1 MLDIAAPAW
10 RCWPSRHR
18 PLGARRSLMETPDGV
33 TVPRALRAR
42 AARIAARRA
51 PGRSAAVRPGLPGG
65 AYRPLSDQ
73 DLANIGLSAVTDEIR
88 ALALPKGAELNR
100 HGRLCFPRALV
111 EDLIAGAAGEVVYH
125 GRDPERTIR
134 SGGNRV
140 YFATSG
146 EAVRFVDP
154 ESGEYRP
161 STLLDLYDFF
171 RMGDFLEHID
181 FCGQQVVA
189 TDICEDARL
198 HSLNI
203 AYAGAAATTKPFSIS
218 LAEPAMVGEVERLW
232 DRVLGGEGAF
242 RRQPFAAIG
251 VCPIVSPLRFG
262 PDTSAVLCE
271 AARRGLPVSACTA
284 PQAGATA
291 PAALAGALVQCTAE
305 ALAIVLLVNLINPG
319 GPVDFGPW
327 TFVSD
332 LRTGAFTGGGGEEAV
347 LQAAAGQI
355 ARFYRLPGLV
365 AAGMTDAK
373 RPDYQ
378 AGYEKGMS
386 IALSALSGSNMIC
399 ECAGMMGSL
408 FGCSL
413 ESMVMDNDL
422 IGAVQRSL
430 RGIEVNDATLS
441 YEVIE
446 QTVLGP
452 CHYLGTEQTLSLMQ
466 TEYLYPKLGDRSSL
480 SEWQYRGSPEL
491 LANARARVRE
501 ILGAHY
507 PQVIEPV
514 TDAALRRDYDI
525 RIAPEL
531 MRAGNRR
538 WPPAAG

>member
-1 MLDIAAPAW
+1 MDKPDN
-10 RCWPSRHR
+10 SRA
-18 PLGARRSLMETPDGV
+18 G
-33 TVPRALRAR
+33 R
-42 AARIAARRA
+42 AARTRAARVAARRA
-51 PGRSAAVRPGLPGG
+51 PTRSLAVRPGLAGG
-65 AYRPLSDQ
+65 TYKPLGDL
-73 DLANIGLSAVTDEIR
+73 DLARIHDTVLRVLANIGLSAVTDEIR
-88 ALALPKGAELNR
+88 DIATAKGAHFNE
-100 HGRLCFPRALV
+100 HGRLCFPRALT
-111 EDLIAGAAGEVVYH
+111 EDLIAGAAKEIVYH

-140 YFATSG
+140 YFATAG

-154 ESGEYRP
+154 ETGEYRP
-161 STLLDLYDFF
+161 TTLLDLYDFF
-171 RMGDFLEHID
+171 RMADHLDHID
-181 FCGQQVVA
+181 FCGQQVIA

-203 AYAGAAATTKPFSIS
+203 AYAGAAATFKPFSVS
-218 LAEPAMVGEVERLW
+218 LAEASLVREVEALW
-232 DRVLGGEGAF
+232 DRTLGAEGAF
-242 RRQPFAAIG
+242 RRAPFAAIG

-291 PAALAGALVQCTAE
+291 PAALAGALAQCTAE

-332 LRTGAFTGGGGEEAV
+332 LRTGAFTGGGGEEAI

-355 ARFYRLPGLV
+355 ARFYGLPGIT

-386 IALSALSGSNMIC
+386 IALAALAGSNMIC

-422 IGAVQRSL
+422 IGAVQRGL
-430 RGIEVNDATLS
+430 RGIEVNEATLS
-441 YEVIE
+441 YDVIE

-452 CHYLGTEQTLSLMQ
+452 CHYLGTPQTLSLMQ
-466 TEYLYPKLGDRSSL
+466 TEYIYPKLGDRSSL

-491 LANARARVRE
+491 MTLARARVRE
-501 ILGAHY
+501 IMASHY
-507 PQVIEPV
+507 PSVIDPAR
-514 TDAALRRDYDI
+514 DAAIRADYDI
-525 RIAPEL
+525 RLPVEC
-531 MRAGNRR
+531 MRPGNRR
-538 WPPAAG
+538 WPAA

>member
-1 MLDIAAPAW
+1 MSVRGSSIAG
-10 RCWPSRHR
+10 R
-18 PLGARRSLMETPDGV
+18 PGRG
-33 TVPRALRAR
+33 R
-42 AARIAARRA
+42 AARLAARLA
-51 PGRSAAVRPGLPGG
+51 PGRSQAVRPGLPGG
-65 AYRPLSDQ
+65 AYRPLSEQ
-73 DLANIGLSAVTDEIR
+73 DLERISATAFAVLANIGLSAVTDEIR
-88 ALALPKGAELNR
+88 EIATAKGAHFNA
-100 HGRLCFPRALV
+100 HGRLCFPRPLV
-111 EDLIAGAAGEVVYH
+111 EDMLAVAAQEIVYH
-125 GRDPERTIR
+125 GRDPQRTIR

-146 EAVRFVDP
+146 EAVRVVEP
-154 ESGEYRP
+154 GTGNYRP

-171 RMGDFLEHID
+171 RMADYLEHID

-198 HSLNI
+198 HSVNI
-203 AYAGAAATTKPFSIS
+203 AYAGAAGTTKPFSIS
-218 LAEPAMVGEVERLW
+218 LAEASTVREVERLW
-232 DRVLGGEGAF
+232 DLLLGAEGAF

-291 PAALAGALVQCTAE
+291 PAALAGALAQCTAE
-305 ALAIVLLVNLINPG
+305 ALAIVTLVNLINPG
-319 GPVDFGPW
+319 GPIDFGAW

-355 ARFYRLPGLV
+355 ARHFKLPGIV

-386 IALSALSGSNMIC
+386 IALSALAGSNMIC

-422 IGAVQRSL
+422 IGAAQRAL
-430 RGIEVNDATLS
+430 RGIEVTDETLS
-441 YEVIE
+441 YDLIE

-452 CHYLGTEQTLSLMQ
+452 CHYLGADQTLALMH
-466 TEYLYPKLGDRSSL
+466 TEYHYPKIADRLSL
-480 SEWQYRGSPEL
+480 SEWEFRGSPDL
-491 LANARARVRE
+491 NASAQARVRE
-501 ILGAHY
+501 ILSSHY
-507 PQVIEPV
+507 PAALDASR
-514 TDAALRRDYDI
+514 DAAIRAAFDI
-525 RIAPEL
+525 RLDSED
-531 MRAGNRR
+531 MRPGNGR
-538 WPPAAG
+538 WPRS

>member
-1 MLDIAAPAW
+1 MEITPT
-10 RCWPSRHR
+10 P
-18 PLGARRSLMETPDGV
+18 PLAIARRS
-33 TVPRALRAR
+33 RAE
-42 AARIAARRA
+42 RIAARRT
-51 PGRSAAVRPGLPGG
+51 PTRSAAVRPGLPGG
-65 AYRPLSDQ
+65 TYKPLSEQ
-73 DLANIGLSAVTDEIR
+73 DLDRIHETVLAILANIGLSAVTDEIR
-88 ALALPKGAELNR
+88 DIATAKGAHFNA

-111 EDLIAGAAGEVVYH
+111 EDVLAGAAHEVVYH
-125 GRDPERTIR
+125 GRDPQRTVR

-154 ESGEYRP
+154 HSGAYRP
-161 STLLDLYDFF
+161 STLFDLYDFF
-171 RMGDFLEHID
+171 RMADYLDHID

-198 HSLNI
+198 HALNI
-203 AYAGAAATTKPFSIS
+203 AYTGAAATTKPFSVS
-218 LAEPAMVGEVERLW
+218 LAEATMVGEVEELW
-232 DRVLGGEGAF
+232 DTILGAAGAF
-242 RRQPFAAIG
+242 RHKPFAAIG

-291 PAALAGALVQCTAE
+291 PAALAGALAQCTAE
-305 ALAIVLLVNLINPG
+305 ALAIVVLVNLINPG

-355 ARFYRLPGLV
+355 GRYYQLPGIV

-378 AGYEKGMS
+378 AGYEKGMT
-386 IALSALSGSNMIC
+386 IALAAVAGSNMIC

-413 ESMVMDNDL
+413 ESMVMDNDML
-422 IGAVQRSL
+422 GAIQRSL
-430 RGIEVNDATLS
+430 RGIEVNEETLS
-441 YEVIE
+441 YDVIE
-446 QTVLGP
+446 RTVLGP
-452 CHYLGTEQTLSLMQ
+452 CHYLGAEQTLSLMQ
-466 TEYLYPKLGDRSSL
+466 SEYLYPRLADRSSL
-480 SEWQYRGSPEL
+480 SEWQFQGSPEL
-491 LANARARVRE
+491 LASAHRRVRE
-501 ILGAHY
+501 IMAAHY
-507 PQVIEPV
+507 PVVIDPAR
-514 TDAALRRDYDI
+514 DALLRERYDI
-525 RIAPEL
+525 RIPREL
-531 MRAGNRR
+531 MRVGNSR
-538 WPPAAG
+538 WPGA

>member
-1 MLDIAAPAW
+1 MLGGVGGICTAREVTMDSREAASGG
-10 RCWPSRHR
+10 RPSR
-18 PLGARRSLMETPDGV
+18 SS
-33 TVPRALRAR
+33 

-51 PGRSAAVRPGLPGG
+51 PGRSPAVRPGLPGG
-65 AYRPLSDQ
+65 AYQPLSDR
-73 DLANIGLSAVTDEIR
+73 DLARIHDTVLAILANIGLSAVTDEIHDI
-88 ALALPKGAELNR
+88 ATAKGARLNA

-111 EDLIAGAAGEVVYH
+111 EDGLANAASEVVYH
-125 GRDPERTIR
+125 GRDPERTVR

-154 ESGEYRP
+154 ETGEYRP

-171 RMGDFLEHID
+171 RMADYLEHID

-198 HSLNI
+198 HALNI
-203 AYAGAAATTKPFSIS
+203 AYAGASATTKPFSIS
-218 LAEPAMVGEVERLW
+218 LADAAMVREVEALW
-232 DRVLGGEGAF
+232 DVILGEAGAF

-291 PAALAGALVQCTAE
+291 PAALAGALAQCTAE
-305 ALAIVLLVNLINPG
+305 ALAIVTLVNLINPG

-355 ARFYRLPGLV
+355 ARYYHLPGLV

-386 IALSALSGSNMIC
+386 IALAALAGSNMIC

-430 RGIEVNDATLS
+430 RGIEVSEETLS
-441 YEVIE
+441 YEIIE
-446 QTVLGP
+446 QTVLVP
-452 CHYLGTEQTLSLMQ
+452 CHYLGTEQTLALMQ
-466 TEYLYPKLGDRSSL
+466 TEYLYPKVGDRSSL

-491 LANARARVRE
+491 MAAARVRVKE
-501 ILGAHY
+501 IMASHY
-507 PQVIEPV
+507 PAVIDPAR
-514 TDAALRRDYDI
+514 DAAIRSAYDI
-525 RIAPEL
+525 RIPPEL
-531 MRAGNRR
+531 MRAGSGR
-538 WPPAAG
+538 WPVG

>member
-1 MLDIAAPAW
+1 MTTPVPATG
-10 RCWPSRHR
+10 RSSRN
-18 PLGARRSLMETPDGV
+18 
-33 TVPRALRAR
+33 R
-42 AARIAARRA
+42 AARVAERRSIR
-51 PGRSAAVRPGLPGG
+51 RSEAVHPGLPGG
-65 AYRPLSDQ
+65 VYKPLSERDLARIA
-73 DLANIGLSAVTDEIR
+73 DTAFAILANIGFSAVTDEIR
-88 ALALPKGAELNR
+88 DYALAKGAHFNA

-111 EDLIAGAAGEVVYH
+111 EDLLAKAAPEIVYH

-146 EAVRFVDP
+146 EAVRFVEP
-154 ESGEYRP
+154 GTGKYRP

-198 HSLNI
+198 HAVNV
-203 AYAGAAATTKPFSIS
+203 AYAGAAASSKPFSIS
-218 LAEPAMVGEVERLW
+218 LADPATVRDVEALW
-232 DRVLGGEGAF
+232 DTVLGGAGEF
-242 RRQPFAAIG
+242 RRAPFAAIG
-251 VCPIVSPLRFG
+251 VCPVVSPLRFG
-262 PDTSAVLCE
+262 ADTSAVLCE

-291 PAALAGALVQCTAE
+291 PAALAGALAQCTAE
-305 ALAIVLLVNLINPG
+305 ALAIVVLVNLINPG

-332 LRTGAFTGGGGEEAV
+332 LRTGAFSGGSGEEAV
-347 LQAAAGQI
+347 LQAAAGQV
-355 ARFYRLPGLV
+355 ARHFGLPGIV
-365 AAGMTDAK
+365 AAGMTDSK

-408 FGCSL
+408 MGCSL

-430 RGIEVNDATLS
+430 RGIEVNDETLS
-441 YEVIE
+441 YDVIE
-446 QTVLGP
+446 RTVLGP
-452 CHYLGTEQTLSLMQ
+452 NHFLGAEQTLSLMQ

-480 SEWQYRGSPEL
+480 SDWEFRGSPDL
-491 LANARARVRE
+491 LALAAQKVRE
-501 ILGAHY
+501 IMGSHY
-507 PQVIEPV
+507 PAHVAAGI
-514 TDAALRRDYDI
+514 DAELRSRYDI
-525 RIAPEL
+525 RLPAEL
-531 MRAGNRR
+531 MRPGNER
-538 WPPAAG
+538 WPRI

>member
-1 MLDIAAPAW
+1 MNTPAPATG
-10 RCWPSRHR
+10 RT
-18 PLGARRSLMETPDGV
+18 ARG
-33 TVPRALRAR
+33 R
-42 AARIAARRA
+42 AARVAERRA
-51 PGRSAAVRPGLPGG
+51 TRRSEAVRPGLPGG
-65 AYRPLSDQ
+65 VYKPLSEQ
-73 DLANIGLSAVTDEIR
+73 DLERIGDTAFAILANIGLAAVTDEIR
-88 ALALPKGAELNR
+88 DYATAKGAHFSA
-100 HGRLCFPRALV
+100 HGRLCFPRSLV
-111 EDLIAGAAGEVVYH
+111 EDLIANAAREIVYH
-125 GRDPERTIR
+125 GRDPQRTIR

-146 EAVRFVDP
+146 EAVRFVEP
-154 ESGEYRP
+154 GGGRYRP

-171 RMGDFLEHID
+171 RMGDYLEHID

-198 HSLNI
+198 HAINI
-203 AYAGAAATTKPFSIS
+203 AYAAAAATTKPFSIS
-218 LAEPAMVGEVERLW
+218 LAEASTVREVEALW
-232 DRVLGGEGAF
+232 DAVLGEPGAF
-242 RRQPFAAIG
+242 RRAPFAAIG

-291 PAALAGALVQCTAE
+291 PAALAGALAQCTAE
-305 ALAIVLLVNLINPG
+305 ALAIVVLVNLINPG

-355 ARFYRLPGLV
+355 AQHFRLPGIV

-378 AGYEKGMS
+378 AGYEKGMT
-386 IALSALSGSNMIC
+386 IALSALAGSNMIC

-408 FGCSL
+408 MGCSL

-430 RGIEVNDATLS
+430 RGIEVNDETLS
-441 YEVIE
+441 FEVIE
-446 QTVLGP
+446 RTVLGP
-452 CHYLGTEQTLSLMQ
+452 NHYLGAQQTLSLMQ

-480 SEWQYRGSPEL
+480 ADWEYRGAPDL
-491 LANARARVRE
+491 MALAAARVRE
-501 ILGAHY
+501 IMGSHY
-507 PQVIEPV
+507 PAHID
-514 TDAALRRDYDI
+514 TARDALLRARYDI
-525 RIAPEL
+525 RLPAAL
-531 MRAGNRR
+531 MRPGNDR
-538 WPPAAG
+538 WPRA

>member
-1 MLDIAAPAW
+1 MDTPEPSSPAT
-10 RCWPSRHR
+10 
-18 PLGARRSLMETPDGV
+18 GRRT
-33 TVPRALRAR
+33 R
-42 AARIAARRA
+42 AARVAARRA
-51 PGRSAAVRPGLPGG
+51 PGRSAAVRPGLAGG
-65 AYRPLSDQ
+65 TYKPLSDQ
-73 DLANIGLSAVTDEIR
+73 DLARIHDTVLSILANIGFSAVTEEIR
-88 ALALPKGAELNR
+88 EIATAKGAHLNA

-111 EDLIAGAAGEVVYH
+111 EDVLAGAASEVVYH
-125 GRDPERTIR
+125 GRDPARTIR

-146 EAVRFVDP
+146 EAVRFVDAA
-154 ESGEYRP
+154 SGEYRP
-161 STLLDLYDFF
+161 STMLDLYDFW
-171 RMGDFLEHID
+171 RMGDYLDHID

-203 AYAGAAATTKPFSIS
+203 AYAGAAATSKPFSIS
-218 LAEPAMVGEVERLW
+218 LADAAMVGEVEQLW
-232 DRVLGGEGAF
+232 DMVLGATGAF
-242 RRQPFAAIG
+242 RDRPFAAIG
-251 VCPIVSPLRFG
+251 VCPVVSPLRFG

-291 PAALAGALVQCTAE
+291 PAALAGALAQCTAE
-305 ALAIVLLVNLINPG
+305 ALAIVVLVNLINPG

-355 ARFYRLPGLV
+355 ARFYGLPGIS

-378 AGYEKGMS
+378 AGYEKGMT
-386 IALSALSGSNMIC
+386 ITMSALAGANMIC

-422 IGAVQRSL
+422 IGAIQRSL
-430 RGIEVNDATLS
+430 RGIEVNDETLS

-446 QTVLGP
+446 RTVLGP
-452 CHYLGTEQTLSLMQ
+452 CHYLGTEQTLALMQ
-466 TEYLYPKLGDRSSL
+466 TEYLYPRVADRSSL
-480 SEWQYRGSPEL
+480 SEWQYQGSPEL
-491 LANARARVRE
+491 LASARRRVRE
-501 ILGAHY
+501 IMSTHY
-507 PQVIEPV
+507 PDIIDPGI
-514 TDAALRRDYDI
+514 DAALRARYDI
-525 RIAPEL
+525 RLPREL
-531 MRAGNRR
+531 MRAGNAR
-538 WPPAAG
+538 WPAA

>member
-1 MLDIAAPAW
+1 
-10 RCWPSRHR
+10 
-18 PLGARRSLMETPDGV
+18 
-33 TVPRALRAR
+33 
-42 AARIAARRA
+42 
-51 PGRSAAVRPGLPGG
+51 VRPGLPGG
-65 AYRPLSDQ
+65 AYAPLSPH
-73 DLANIGLSAVTDEIR
+73 DLERIADAALSILAGIGLSAVTDEIR
-88 ALALPKGAELNR
+88 EYALARGAHFNA

-111 EDLIAGAAGEVVYH
+111 EDIIAQAAREIVYH
-125 GRDPERTIR
+125 GRDPARTIR

-146 EAVRFVDP
+146 EAVRFVEP
-154 ESGEYRP
+154 GTTRYRP

-189 TDICEDARL
+189 TDICEDALL

-218 LAEPAMVGEVERLW
+218 LADPATVGAVESLW
-232 DRVLGGEGAF
+232 DMLLGGDGAF
-242 RRQPFAAIG
+242 RRAPFAAIG

-271 AARRGLPVSACTA
+271 AARRGLPVSACSA

-291 PAALAGALVQCTAE
+291 PAALAGALAQCTAE
-305 ALAIVLLVNLINPG
+305 ALAIVVLVNLINPG

-355 ARFYRLPGLV
+355 ARHFGLPGVV
-365 AAGMTDAK
+365 AAGMTDSK

-378 AGYEKGMS
+378 AGYEKGMT

-408 FGCSL
+408 MGCSL
-413 ESMVMDNDL
+413 EAMVLDNDL

-430 RGIEVNDATLS
+430 RGIEVNDETLS

-446 QTVLGP
+446 RTVLGP
-452 CHYLGTEQTLSLMQ
+452 NHYLGAAQTLSLMQ
-466 TEYLYPKLGDRSSL
+466 TEYLYPRLGDRSSL
-480 SEWQYRGSPEL
+480 ADWEYRGSPDL
-491 LANARARVRE
+491 LVGAGARVRQ
-501 ILGAHY
+501 ILGSHY
-507 PQVIEPV
+507 PQYIPPA
-514 TDAALRRDYDI
+514 TDAALRARFDI
-525 RIAPEL
+525 RLPAAQ
-531 MRAGNRR
+531 MRAGNDR
-538 WPPAAG
+538 WPAAG

>member
-1 MLDIAAPAW
+1 MTTPAPTLG
-10 RCWPSRHR
+10 RQSR
-18 PLGARRSLMETPDGV
+18 G
-33 TVPRALRAR
+33 R
-42 AARIAARRA
+42 AARVAERRS
-51 PGRSAAVRPGLPGG
+51 GRRSEAVHPGLPGG
-65 AYRPLSDQ
+65 VYKPLSDR
-73 DLANIGLSAVTDEIR
+73 DLERIGDTAYAILANIGLSAVTDEIR
-88 ALALPKGAELNR
+88 DYATAKGAHFNA
-100 HGRLCFPRALV
+100 HGRLCFPRPLV
-111 EDLIAGAAGEVVYH
+111 EDLIANAAREIVYH
-125 GRDPERTIR
+125 GRDVGRTIR

-154 ESGEYRP
+154 VSGRYRP

-171 RMGDFLEHID
+171 RMGDYLEHID

-189 TDICEDARL
+189 TDICENARL
-198 HSLNI
+198 HAVNI

-218 LAEPAMVGEVERLW
+218 LADAATVAEVESLW
-232 DRVLGGEGAF
+232 DTVLGEAGAF
-242 RRQPFAAIG
+242 RRAPFAAIG

-291 PAALAGALVQCTAE
+291 PAALAGALAQCTAE
-305 ALAIVLLVNLINPG
+305 ALAIVVLVNLINPG

-355 ARFYRLPGLV
+355 AQHFRLPGIV

-378 AGYEKGMS
+378 AGYEKGMT

-408 FGCSL
+408 MGCSL

-430 RGIEVNDATLS
+430 RGIEVNDETLS
-441 YEVIE
+441 YEVIAR
-446 QTVLGP
+446 TVLGP
-452 CHYLGTEQTLSLMQ
+452 NHYLGAEQTLSLMQ

-480 SEWQYRGSPEL
+480 ADWEYRGAPDL
-491 LANARARVRE
+491 MALAAARVRE
-501 ILGAHY
+501 IMGSHYPVHLGAAR
-507 PQVIEPV
+507 
-514 TDAALRRDYDI
+514 DAALRTRYDI
-525 RIAPEL
+525 RLPAEL
-531 MRAGNRR
+531 MAPGNER
-538 WPPAAG
+538 WPRA

>member
-1 MLDIAAPAW
+1 MTTPAP
-10 RCWPSRHR
+10 
-18 PLGARRSLMETPDGV
+18 TPG
-33 TVPRALRAR
+33 RALRGR
-42 AARIAARRA
+42 AARVAERRA
-51 PGRSAAVRPGLPGG
+51 VRRSEAVRPGLPGG
-65 AYRPLSDQ
+65 AYKPLSERDLERIG
-73 DLANIGLSAVTDEIR
+73 DTAFAILANIGFSAVSDEIR
-88 ALALPKGAELNR
+88 DYATAQGAHFNA

-111 EDLIAGAAGEVVYH
+111 EDLIANAAREVVYH
-125 GRDPERTIR
+125 GRDPQRTIR

-146 EAVRFVDP
+146 EAVRFVEP
-154 ESGEYRP
+154 GTGRYRP

-171 RMGDFLEHID
+171 RMADYLEHID

-189 TDICEDARL
+189 TDICEQPRL
-198 HSLNI
+198 HSINI
-203 AYAGAAATTKPFSIS
+203 AYAGAAATCKPFSIS
-218 LAEPAMVGEVERLW
+218 LAEAATVRDVESLW
-232 DRVLGGEGAF
+232 DDVLGAPGAF
-242 RRQPFAAIG
+242 RREPFAAIG
-251 VCPIVSPLRFG
+251 VCPVVSPLRFG

-291 PAALAGALVQCTAE
+291 PAALAGALAQCTAE
-305 ALAIVLLVNLINPG
+305 ALAIVVLVNLINPG

-332 LRTGAFTGGGGEEAV
+332 LRTGAFSGGSGEEAV
-347 LQAAAGQI
+347 LQAAAGQV
-355 ARFYRLPGLV
+355 ARHFGLPGVV

-386 IALSALSGSNMIC
+386 IALSALSGSNMIA

-408 FGCSL
+408 MGCSL

-430 RGIEVNDATLS
+430 RGIEVNDETLS

-446 QTVLGP
+446 RTVLGP
-452 CHYLGTEQTLSLMQ
+452 NHYLGAAQTLSLMQ

-480 SEWQYRGSPEL
+480 SDWEFRGSPDL
-491 LANARARVRE
+491 LGLAAQRVRE
-501 ILGAHY
+501 IMGSHY
-507 PQVIEPV
+507 PQHLGGEL
-514 TDAALRRDYDI
+514 DARLRSRHDI
-525 RIAPEL
+525 RIAAEL
-531 MRAGNRR
+531 MQRGNER
-538 WPPAAG
+538 WPPS

>member
-1 MLDIAAPAW
+1 MDKVDKTTAGRA
-10 RCWPSRHR
+10 SR
-18 PLGARRSLMETPDGV
+18 T
-33 TVPRALRAR
+33 R
-42 AARIAARRA
+42 AARVAARRA
-51 PGRSAAVRPGLPGG
+51 PTRSQAVRPGLSGG
-65 AYRPLSDQ
+65 TYKPLTDH
-73 DLANIGLSAVTDEIR
+73 DLARIHDTVLRVLANIGLSAVTDEIR
-88 ALALPKGAELNR
+88 EIATAKGGVINDQ
-100 HGRLCFPRALV
+100 GRLCFPRTLT
-111 EDLIAGAAGEVVYH
+111 EDLIAGAAKEIVYH
-125 GRDPERTIR
+125 GRDPERTVR

-154 ESGEYRP
+154 ETGEYRP

-171 RMGDFLEHID
+171 RMGDYLEHID

-203 AYAGAAATTKPFSIS
+203 AYVGAAATTKPFSIS
-218 LAEPAMVGEVERLW
+218 LAEASMVGEVEALW
-232 DRVLGGEGAF
+232 DRVLGADGAF
-242 RRQPFAAIG
+242 RRAPFAAIG

-291 PAALAGALVQCTAE
+291 PAALAGALAQCTAE

-332 LRTGAFTGGGGEEAV
+332 LRTGAFTGGSGEEAI

-355 ARFYRLPGLV
+355 ARYYGLPGIT

-386 IALSALSGSNMIC
+386 IALAALAGSNMIC

-422 IGAVQRSL
+422 IGAVQRGL
-430 RGIEVNDATLS
+430 RGIEVNDDTLS

-466 TEYLYPKLGDRSSL
+466 TEYIYPKVGDRSSL

-491 LANARARVRE
+491 MTAARARVRE
-501 ILGAHY
+501 IMSSHY
-507 PQVIEPV
+507 PTAIDPAR
-514 TDAALRRDYDI
+514 DAAIRLAYDI
-525 RIAPEL
+525 RLPAEA
-531 MRAGNRR
+531 MRAGSSR
-538 WPPAAG
+538 WPTG

>member
-1 MLDIAAPAW
+1 MTTPA
-10 RCWPSRHR
+10 RTADRSSR
-18 PLGARRSLMETPDGV
+18 S
-33 TVPRALRAR
+33 R
-42 AARIAARRA
+42 AARVAERRSIR
-51 PGRSAAVRPGLPGG
+51 RSEAVRPGLPGG
-65 AYRPLSDQ
+65 VYKPLSDR
-73 DLANIGLSAVTDEIR
+73 DLERIGDTAFAILANIGLSAVTDEIR
-88 ALALPKGAELNR
+88 DYATAKGAYFNA

-111 EDLIAGAAGEVVYH
+111 EDLIANAAREIVYH
-125 GRDPERTIR
+125 GRDPDRTIR

-146 EAVRFVDP
+146 EAVRFVEP
-154 ESGEYRP
+154 ATGKYRP
-161 STLLDLYDFF
+161 STLLDLYDFI

-198 HSLNI
+198 HAINI

-218 LAEPAMVGEVERLW
+218 LADATTVREVEALW
-232 DRVLGGEGAF
+232 DAVLGAPGAF
-242 RRQPFAAIG
+242 RQAPFAAIG

-291 PAALAGALVQCTAE
+291 PAALAGALAQCTAE
-305 ALAIVLLVNLINPG
+305 ALAIVVLVNLINPG
-319 GPVDFGPW
+319 GPVDFGAW
-327 TFVSD
+327 TLVSD

-355 ARFYRLPGLV
+355 AQHFRLPGVV

-378 AGYEKGMS
+378 AGYEKGMT

-408 FGCSL
+408 MGCSL

-430 RGIEVNDATLS
+430 RGIEVSDETLS

-446 QTVLGP
+446 RTVLGP
-452 CHYLGTEQTLSLMQ
+452 NHYLGADQTLSLMQ

-480 SEWQYRGSPEL
+480 ADWEYRGAPDL
-491 LANARARVRE
+491 MALAGARVRE
-501 ILGAHY
+501 IMASHY
-507 PQVIEPV
+507 PAHLAAGR
-514 TDAALRRDYDI
+514 DAGLRARYEI
-525 RIAPEL
+525 RLPAEL
-531 MRAGNRR
+531 MRPGNER
-538 WPPAAG
+538 WPRV